1 MTNREWLLKKMQ
13 NMSDEEISY
22 ILKTPCAIFENVED
36 CDDVKNRLGTN
47 ILTCRICAEEW
58 LKAEHKEKITLSEA
72 ERVIL
77 KNMKGEEWITRE
89 KCGRL
94 CVYHLEKPYK
104 DNECEYWKGQACTEI
119 GFFDH
124 LFQFIKWEDEEPY
137 NIEELLKG
145 E

>member
-1 MTNREWLLKKMQ
+1 MK
-13 NMSDEEISY
+13 NMSDEE
-22 ILKTPCAIFENVED
+22 
-36 CDDVKNRLGTN
+36 LGEV
-47 ILTCRICAEEW
+47 LDSSSKICGMMDKKCIRECNKCVTDW

-72 ERVIL
+72 ERAIL

-104 DNECEYWKGQACTEI
+104 DNECEYWKGQACAEI

-124 LFQFIKWEDEEPY
+124 LFQFITWEDEEAY
-137 NIEELLKG
+137 NIEELLEENK
-145 E
+145 

>member
-1 MTNREWLLKKMQ
+1 MTNRAWLLNKMQ
-13 NMSDEEISY
+13 NMSDEELVKFDVGYFICKEIKS
-22 ILKTPCAIFENVED
+22 LD
-36 CDDVKNRLGTN
+36 CKGGFCVNCKS
-47 ILTCRICAEEW
+47 AW
-58 LKAEHKEKITLSEA
+58 LKSEHKEKITLSEA
-72 ERVIL
+72 ERAIL

-104 DNECEYWKGQACTEI
+104 DNECEYWKGQACAEI

-124 LFQFIKWEDEEPY
+124 LFQFIKWEDSEPY
-137 NIEELLKG
+137 NIAELLKG